1 MLSKPLLQSS
11 AGVSTP
17 RHGAVFYK
25 ILYFFTKSMGTKNV
39 GMKSAILCCN
49 KFLDAAKRS
58 KKCKQEQE
66 IKIKIGLKGV

>member
-1 MLSKPLLQSS
+1 
-11 AGVSTP
+11 
-17 RHGAVFYK
+17 
-25 ILYFFTKSMGTKNV
+25 MGTKNA